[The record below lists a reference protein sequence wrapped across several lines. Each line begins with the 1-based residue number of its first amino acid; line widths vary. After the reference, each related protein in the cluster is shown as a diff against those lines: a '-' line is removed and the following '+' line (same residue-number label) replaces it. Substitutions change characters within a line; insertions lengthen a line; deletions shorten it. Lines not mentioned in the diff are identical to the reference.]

1 MFKNILFTAPFI
13 GLLITMVMVDSA
25 PTNPH
30 PFQLEHDGGKQT
42 PDLFFRGSGPHRS
55 LMTDTNGYTVI
66 QDRNSSRFV
75 YAMRNDTGT
84 SEELVSSGIVVGE
97 GDPAIK
103 NIPKRLRPSS
113 FEYGDDNDDDDDDD
127 DDEEEDARRYLLEDH
142 RELAAPSK
150 GQLYNLIVLVRFS
163 NHVDRD
169 LPTAAELEIVFNH
182 EGNHPEGNHEL
193 APTGSVRDFFQVN
206 SRKKLTL
213 DSKVYG
219 WVDLPETEAYY
230 ANGQSGF
237 ATKQYMEALHSA
249 MNIVQK
255 NSDVNLSEF
264 DGNDDG
270 KVDLVTLVHSG
281 YAAENYG
288 TDPDGVVG
296 EDRIW
301 SHHRKLPKRKRWYGN
316 QSDDVCIY
324 QYGTVSAFFGEK
336 GSDIARIGVISH
348 EIGHA
353 LGLPDLYGSVDGNG
367 IGSYDLMSNHWG
379 FPTLYKDSQIYP
391 PILSAWTKM
400 KVGWVEPILIN
411 NSGTFIIEASQY
423 SEDIYRINM
432 DEAGTEYL
440 LIENRQAVGFDSF
453 LPQGGLAIWHIDET
467 ASNIEGYP
475 GQNEGGI
482 PWPFNQQH
490 YKVSLLQAD
499 GAYDLENARN
509 NGDKFD
515 LFHADGVDFLA
526 PSFTYLDGPHP
537 NTDSYKEQMP
547 SRTGT
552 WINQISKSGHFMSFN
567 VNFMDELSTIFA
579 GGNGAAGTMFDLV
592 PTKDINIRK
601 LYLNLVND
609 GPMNAE
615 LWSRTGTHV
624 GFENKPLEWQRNII
638 SPVDAQGSGKKTS
651 MDVGSITL
659 KADTRYAFYV
669 VVLDGKF
676 RYTNGNGVG
685 NVSASN
691 EDLTVYEGAGL
702 GRPFNNVYNNR
713 IWNGSILYNVISSD
727 DDQDRRRLRGSTS
740 SL

>member
-1 MFKNILFTAPFI
+1 MFKNILFAVPFI
-13 GLLITMVMVDSA
+13 GLLATMVDSA

-55 LMTDTNGYTVI
+55 LMTDANGYTII
-66 QDRNSSRFV
+66 QDQNASRFV

-84 SEELVSSGIVVGE
+84 SEELVSSSIVVGE

-103 NIPKRLRPSS
+103 NIPKRLRPYY
-113 FEYGDDNDDDDDDD
+113 FEHGDDDDDA
-127 DDEEEDARRYLLEDH
+127 EEEDAGRYLLEDH
-142 RELAAPSK
+142 RELAAPST
-150 GQLYNLIVLVRFS
+150 GQLKNLVVLVRFS
-163 NHVDRD
+163 NHVGRD
-169 LPTAAELEIVFNH
+169 LPTAAELNIVFNH
-182 EGNHPEGNHEL
+182 EGNHEL
-193 APTGSVRDFFQVN
+193 APTGSIRDFLQVN
-206 SRKKLTL
+206 SYGKLTL
-213 DSKVYG
+213 ESKVYG

-230 ANGQSGF
+230 ANGRSGF

-249 MNIVQK
+249 MNTVQK
-255 NSDVNLSEF
+255 NSDINLSEF
-264 DGNDDG
+264 DGNNDG

-301 SHHRKLPKRKRWYGN
+301 SHHRKLPKKQRWYGDR
-316 QSDDVCIY
+316 SDDVYIY

-353 LGLPDLYGSVDGNG
+353 LGLPDLYGSIDGNG

-379 FPTLYKDSQIYP
+379 FPTFYKDSQFYP

-400 KVGWVEPILIN
+400 TAGWVEPILIN
-411 NSGTFIIEASQY
+411 NTGTFTIEASQY

-440 LIENRQAVGFDSF
+440 LIENRQAVGYDSF

-482 PWPFNQQH
+482 PWPLNQQH
-490 YKVSLLQAD
+490 YKVALLQAD

-509 NGDKFD
+509 NGDEFD

-526 PSFTYLDGPHP
+526 PSINYLDGPHP

-547 SRTGT
+547 SRTGI
-552 WINQISKSGHFMSFN
+552 WINQISKSDLSMSFN
-567 VNFMDELSTIFA
+567 VNFMNELSTIFA

-601 LYLNLVND
+601 LYLNLAKD
-609 GPMNAE
+609 GPTNVE

-624 GFENKPLEWQRNII
+624 GFEKKPWKWQRDIV
-638 SPVDAQGSGKKTS
+638 SPVDAQGSGKKTC

-659 KADTRYAFYV
+659 KAGTRYAFYV

-676 RYTNGNGVG
+676 RYTNGKGVG
-685 NVSASN
+685 NILASN

-702 GRPFNNVYNNR
+702 GRPFNNVYSNR
-713 IWNGSILYNVISSD
+713 IWNGNILYDVISSD
-727 DDQDRRRLRGSTS
+727 DDQDTRRLRGSS
-740 SL
+740 ASL